1 MLLIECNKI
10 KKYYADRLILETEG
24 LKIYSGDKIGIV
36 GSNGAGKTTLLDILS
51 KRLEPDEGFV
61 KIYGKAGYIS
71 QLKTPENLE
80 ISDEFASKFSIESK
94 WKDSMSGGEKTK
106 FKVAAALE
114 ENNLII
120 FADEPTSNVDIESI
134 SLMEEMFAKYKGT
147 FVVISHDR
155 IFLDNLCNKI
165 IEVEDGKVRSFEGN
179 YSNYYQ
185 QKKLETERAEF
196 EYQKYI
202 NEKKRLEKAVIFTK
216 EKSRGVRNAPRR
228 MGNSEARLHKMGN
241 QSAKKNLDN
250 AVKNMQKRIEHLE
263 TKEKVKRTEK
273 IKLDIQ
279 ESFNPPGKILIEG
292 HNINKSFGEKV
303 LFENAD
309 FYIENSKKI
318 ALIGHNGCGKS
329 TLLKMIIEGNEN
341 IRIAPSAR
349 IGYFSQDYNILDHK
363 KSIIENIMD
372 TSIFSESFSRTLL
385 SRLLFKGDSIYKKV
399 NVLSGGE
406 LAKVSFAKILLSDAN
421 LLILDEPTNYLDVNS
436 LEAIEEAFIDYN
448 KTLLF
453 VSHDRHFIKN
463 IANQIMWIEDKKINL
478 FNGTYEEYLENLS
491 KPQNI
496 NKDLE
501 EKIMVLQSRLAAIIG
516 KLSATSKKDNP
527 EKLEQ
532 EYKEALFKL
541 NSLKSQK
548 PS

>member
-10 KKYYADRLILETEG
+10 KKYYADRLILEAEV

-36 GSNGAGKTTLLDILS
+36 GKNGAGKTTLLDILS
-51 KRLEPDEGFV
+51 KRIEPDEGFTKLYV
-61 KIYGKAGYIS
+61 KAGYIS
-71 QLKTPENLE
+71 QLKSPEKLE
-80 ISDEFASKFSIESK
+80 ISKEFASKFSIESK
-94 WKDSMSGGEKTK
+94 WRDSMSGGEKTK

-250 AVKNMQKRIEHLE
+250 SVKAMKKRIEHLE
-263 TKEKVKRTEK
+263 PKEKVKITEK
-273 IKLDIQ
+273 IKLDLQ
-279 ESFNPPGKILIEG
+279 DNFNPPGKILIEG

-303 LFENAD
+303 FFENAN

-318 ALIGHNGCGKS
+318 ALIGPNGCGKS
-329 TLLKMIIEGNEN
+329 TLLKMIIEENEN
-341 IRIAPSAR
+341 IRMAPSAR
-349 IGYFSQDYNILDHK
+349 IGYFSQDYNILDYK

-372 TSIFSESFSRTLL
+372 KSIFPESFSRTLL
-385 SRLLFKGDSIYKKV
+385 SRLLFKGDTIYKKV

-421 LLILDEPTNYLDVNS
+421 LLVLDEPTNYLDVNS
-436 LEAIEEAFIDYN
+436 LEAIEEAFSEYN

-463 IANQIMWIEDKKINL
+463 IADQIMWIEDKKINL

-541 NSLKSQK
+541 DSLKSQK

>member
-1 MLLIECNKI
+1 MLLIECSKI
-10 KKYYADRLILETEG
+10 KKYYADRLILETEA
-24 LKIYSGDKIGIV
+24 LKIHSGDKIGIV
-36 GSNGAGKTTLLDILS
+36 GANGAGKTTLLDILS
-51 KRLEPDEGFV
+51 KKLEPDEGLL
-61 KIYGKAGYIS
+61 KIYGQSGYIS
-71 QLKTPENLE
+71 QLKSPEKLE
-80 ISDEFASKFSIESK
+80 ISKEFASKFSIESK
-94 WKDSMSGGEKTK
+94 WRDSMSGGEKTK
-106 FKVAAALE
+106 FKVVSVLE
-114 ENNLII
+114 ESNLII

-134 SLMEEMFAKYKGT
+134 FLMEEMFAKYKGT

-155 IFLDNLCNKI
+155 IFLDNFCNKI
-165 IEVEDGKVRSFEGN
+165 IEVEDGKVRCFEGN

-185 QKKLETERAEF
+185 QKKLKTERAEF

-202 NEKKRLEKAVIFTK
+202 NEKQRLEKAIVFTK
-216 EKSRGVRNAPRR
+216 EKSRSVRNAPRR

-250 AVKNMQKRIEHLE
+250 SVKAIKKRIEHLE
-263 TKEKVKRTEK
+263 PKEKVKITEK
-273 IKLDIQ
+273 IKLDLQ
-279 ESFNPPGKILIEG
+279 DNFNPPGKILIEG

-303 LFENAD
+303 LFENAN

-318 ALIGHNGCGKS
+318 ALIGPNGCGKS

-341 IRIAPSAR
+341 IRIAPSAK
-349 IGYFSQDYNILDHK
+349 IGYFSQDYNILDYK

-372 TSIFSESFSRTLL
+372 KSIFPESFSRTLL
-385 SRLLFKGDSIYKKV
+385 SRLLFKGDTIYKKV

-421 LLILDEPTNYLDVNS
+421 LLVLDEPTNYLDANS

-453 VSHDRHFIKN
+453 VSHDRHFIKS
-463 IANQIMWIEDKKINL
+463 IADQIMRIDDKKINL

-516 KLSATSKKDNP
+516 KLSATSKKDDP

>member
-10 KKYYADRLILETEG
+10 KKYYADRLILEAEV

-36 GSNGAGKTTLLDILS
+36 GKNGAGKTTLLDILS
-51 KRLEPDEGFV
+51 KRIEPDEGFT
-61 KIYGKAGYIS
+61 KLYGKAGYIS
-71 QLKTPENLE
+71 QLKSPEKLE
-80 ISDEFASKFSIESK
+80 ISKEFASKFSIESK
-94 WKDSMSGGEKTK
+94 WRDSMSGGEKTK
-106 FKVAAALE
+106 FKVAVAIE

-120 FADEPTSNVDIESI
+120 FADEPTSNADMESI
-134 SLMEEMFAKYKGT
+134 FLMEEMFAKYKGT
-147 FVVISHDR
+147 LVVISHDR

-303 LFENAD
+303 LFENAN

-318 ALIGHNGCGKS
+318 ALIGPNGCGKS

-363 KSIIENIMD
+363 KSIIENIMNI
-372 TSIFSESFSRTLL
+372 SIFPESFSRTLL

-406 LAKVSFAKILLSDAN
+406 LAKVSFAK
-421 LLILDEPTNYLDVNS
+421 
-436 LEAIEEAFIDYN
+436 
-448 KTLLF
+448 
-453 VSHDRHFIKN
+453 
-463 IANQIMWIEDKKINL
+463 
-478 FNGTYEEYLENLS
+478 
-491 KPQNI
+491 
-496 NKDLE
+496 
-501 EKIMVLQSRLAAIIG
+501 
-516 KLSATSKKDNP
+516 
-527 EKLEQ
+527 
-532 EYKEALFKL
+532 
-541 NSLKSQK
+541 
-548 PS
+548 

>member
-10 KKYYADRLILETEG
+10 KKYYADRLILEAEV

-36 GSNGAGKTTLLDILS
+36 GKNGAGKTTLLDILS
-51 KRLEPDEGFV
+51 KRIEPDEGFT
-61 KIYGKAGYIS
+61 KLYGKAGYIS
-71 QLKTPENLE
+71 QLKSPEKLE
-80 ISDEFASKFSIESK
+80 ISKEFASKFSIESK
-94 WKDSMSGGEKTK
+94 WRDSMSGGEKTK
-106 FKVAAALE
+106 FKVAVAIE

-120 FADEPTSNVDIESI
+120 FADEPTSNVEIESI

-250 AVKNMQKRIEHLE
+250 SVKAMKKRIEHLE
-263 TKEKVKRTEK
+263 PKEKVKITEK
-273 IKLDIQ
+273 IKLDLQ
-279 ESFNPPGKILIEG
+279 DNFNPPGKILIEG

-303 LFENAD
+303 LFENAN

-318 ALIGHNGCGKS
+318 ALIGPNGCGKS

-349 IGYFSQDYNILDHK
+349 IGYFSQDYNILDYK

-372 TSIFSESFSRTLL
+372 KSIFPESFSRTLL
-385 SRLLFKGDSIYKKV
+385 SRLLFKGDTIYKKV

-406 LAKVSFAKILLSDAN
+406 LSKVSFAKILLSDAN
-421 LLILDEPTNYLDVNS
+421 LLVLDEPTNYLDVNS
-436 LEAIEEAFIDYN
+436 LEAIEEAFSEYN

-463 IANQIMWIEDKKINL
+463 IADQIMWIEDKKINL